1 MSSAADSSRLKV
13 LSIGSNP
20 TCAFLSWRLTA
31 SNATDVSLVWK
42 AQFDIVYNYGVSFK
56 SDQLGSQ
63 RFRPYQVVKSV
74 DDITIPPGGYDYILL
89 CVKALPD
96 VYDLSSV
103 IEHVVTPGHTCIVV
117 NTTAG
122 LGIESYLDDSFKD
135 NVVLSL
141 VCDTAVTQTGPADF
155 EQTESAP
162 QFWIGAN
169 AKYIPKEAS
178 LVDDMA
184 ESFALTLEAGAVK
197 CNVSKNIRQQQWE
210 KSIGPIAFHP
220 LSVIM
225 EESNLTTLI
234 SLPRARS
241 IVGGIISELIQI
253 AKSQGCVF
261 DEFTFAQTVIDTMVT
276 IQKQSMMFQDYVA
289 KRPMEVEVM
298 LSNPLK
304 MADTA
309 GIKTPRLE
317 MLYILL
323 SRLNKLNQSRTS
335 APPTPSIPPPISRQ
349 PSITPIAA
357 RRPPPP
363 AANNGYANRR
373 QGPQMTPPTPNG
385 YPKQNGYGHRPS
397 PSLSRRN
404 SVEGLEE
411 FSDVVA
417 YANGNG
423 NGSGS
428 GSSSGGNTP
437 NGTTGYTNGL
447 TSVPSLQDLTIR
459 ERELELRQRELMLRE
474 REIMMQ
480 QRGPRPPQPIRAQTG
495 PASSVISLAIGEAED
510 DYFTSHAPPMG
521 QYEDVDM
528 LSMTS
533 RRNRRTGSV
542 VRNLR
547 SADPSAGNSHPLTK
561 AYRKLSGGADL
572 SPAALE
578 YYESFIDSPLISYT
592 SDRYHSVDTRVLTD
606 QSRANSMSSNIQRPM
621 YPTASSSHI
630 SSTSVAAPPAPASP
644 RWRYA
649 GSPKSV
655 QEPAAPAIHARMLRS
670 MAGPSPMDAMMTAVK
685 DTYMRPSS
693 PNLQAYPQRGQS
705 VVALD
710 QQLFAAGVAKDA
722 PPPPVRRRSLTG
734 SASASASTSN
744 ENGSGNSSSASSL
757 EQK

>member
-1 MSSAADSSRLKV
+1 MTSTAENSRLKV
-13 LSIGSNP
+13 LSVGSNP
-20 TCAFLSWRLTA
+20 ICAFLSWRLTA
-31 SNATDVSLVWK
+31 SNAADVSLVWK
-42 AQFDIVYNYGVSFK
+42 TQFDIVYNYGVSFK
-56 SDQLGSQ
+56 SDQLGTQ
-63 RFRPYQVVKSV
+63 RFRPFQVVKSV
-74 DDITIPPGGYDYILL
+74 DDIATPPGGYDYILL

-103 IEHVVTPGHTCIVV
+103 IEPVVTPGHTCIVV

-122 LGIESYLDDSFKD
+122 LGIESYLDDAFKD

-141 VCDTAVTQTGPADF
+141 VCDNAVTQTGPAEF

-169 AKYIPKEAS
+169 GNYAPKDAS

-197 CNVSKNIRQQQWE
+197 CNMSKNIRQQQWE

-225 EESNLTTLI
+225 EESSLSTLI
-234 SLPRARS
+234 SIPRVRS
-241 IVGGIISELIQI
+241 TISGLISELIQI
-253 AKSQGCVF
+253 AKSQGCAF
-261 DEFTFAQTVIDTMVT
+261 DEFTFAPTVIDAMVAV
-276 IQKQSMMFQDYVA
+276 QKQSMMFQDYVA
-289 KRPMEVEVM
+289 KRPMEIEVM

-304 MADTA
+304 MADAA
-309 GIKTPRLE
+309 GIRSPRLE

-335 APPTPSIPPPISRQ
+335 APPTPSIPPPMSRQ

-363 AANNGYANRR
+363 SANGYANRR
-373 QGPQMTPPTPNG
+373 PVNQTANPTPNG

-397 PSLSRRN
+397 PSLSRR
-404 SVEGLEE
+404 SSCEGLEE

-417 YANGNG
+417 YANGTSTAG
-423 NGSGS
+423 
-428 GSSSGGNTP
+428 SGGNTP
-437 NGTTGYTNGL
+437 NGTTSGYINGGAAPA
-447 TSVPSLQDLTIR
+447 VPSLQDLTIR

-474 REIMMQ
+474 REMIMH
-480 QRGPRPPQPIRAQTG
+480 QRGSRPSQPMRAQTG
-495 PASSVISLAIGEAED
+495 PASSVVNLPMGEPEN
-510 DYFTSHAPPMG
+510 DYFTPHTPRIG

-533 RRNRRTGSV
+533 RRNRRTGGL
-542 VRNLR
+542 VRTLK
-547 SADPSAGNSHPLTK
+547 SADPSTGPGQPPVGK
-561 AYRKLSGGADL
+561 PYRKVSGGV
-572 SPAALE
+572 STAALE
-578 YYESFIDSPLISYT
+578 YYESFIDSPLVSYT

-606 QSRANSMSSNIQRPM
+606 HSRANSMSSNIQRPM
-621 YPTASSSHI
+621 YPMAA
-630 SSTSVAAPPAPASP
+630 AAPTAVGSPPASTSP

-649 GSPKSV
+649 GSQKAGLEQP
-655 QEPAAPAIHARMLRS
+655 APAPPGVQSRLLRS
-670 MAGPSPMDAMMTAVK
+670 MSGPSPMDAMLTAVK
-685 DTYMRPSS
+685 DTYIRPSS
-693 PNLQAYPQRGQS
+693 PGLQALPQGGQP
-705 VVALD
+705 VAALEP
-710 QQLFAAGVAKDA
+710 QLFDKDA
-722 PPPPVRRRSLTG
+722 PPSGVRRRSLTG

-744 ENGSGNSSSASSL
+744 GNGSGNSSSASSL

>member
-1 MSSAADSSRLKV
+1 MSSAADSSKLKV

-42 AQFDIVYNYGVSFK
+42 SQFDIVYNYGVSFK

-63 RFRPYQVVKSV
+63 RFRPYQAVKSV
-74 DDITIPPGGYDYILL
+74 DDLTIPPGGYDYILL

-103 IEHVVTPGHTCIVV
+103 IEPVVTPGHTCIVV

-122 LGIESYLDDSFKD
+122 LGIESYLDDAFKD

-169 AKYIPKEAS
+169 AKYIPTDAS

-184 ESFALTLEAGAVK
+184 ESFALTLEAGGVK

-241 IVGGIISELIQI
+241 IVAGVISELIQI
-253 AKSQGCVF
+253 AKSQGCAF
-261 DEFTFAQTVIDTMVT
+261 DEFTFAQTVIDTMVA
-276 IQKQSMMFQDYVA
+276 IQKQAMMFQDYVA

-317 MLYILL
+317 MLCTLL

-335 APPTPSIPPPISRQ
+335 APPTPSIPPPISRH
-349 PSITPIAA
+349 PSIAPIAA

-363 AANNGYANRR
+363 SANGYANRR
-373 QGPQMTPPTPNG
+373 QGLQMTPPTPNG
-385 YPKQNGYGHRPS
+385 YHKQNGHGHRPS
-397 PSLSRRN
+397 PSLSRR
-404 SVEGLEE
+404 SSCEGLEE

-423 NGSGS
+423 NGSGNGSGS

-437 NGTTGYTNGL
+437 NGTSGYTNGL
-447 TSVPSLQDLTIR
+447 APVPSLQDLTIR

-474 REIMMQ
+474 REMMMQ
-480 QRGPRPPQPIRAQTG
+480 QRGQRPSQPIRAQTG

-510 DYFTSHAPPMG
+510 DYFTSHAPRMG

-542 VRNLR
+542 VRSLR
-547 SADPSAGNSHPLTK
+547 SADRNSQPHIKPH
-561 AYRKLSGGADL
+561 RKVSGGADL

-621 YPTASSSHI
+621 HPTASSSHVP
-630 SSTSVAAPPAPASP
+630 STSVAAPPGATSP

-655 QEPAAPAIHARMLRS
+655 QEPAAPAIQARMLRS
-670 MAGPSPMDAMMTAVK
+670 MAGPSPMDAMMTAAK

-693 PNLQAYPQRGQS
+693 PNLQAPPPQRGQS

-710 QQLFAAGVAKDA
+710 QHAAGVAKDA

-744 ENGSGNSSSASSL
+744 ENCSGNSSSASSL